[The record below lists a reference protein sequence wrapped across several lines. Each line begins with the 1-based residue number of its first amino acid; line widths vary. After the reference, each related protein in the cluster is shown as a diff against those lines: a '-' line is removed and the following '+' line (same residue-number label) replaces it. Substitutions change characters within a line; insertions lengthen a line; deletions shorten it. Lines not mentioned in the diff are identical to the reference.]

1 MLTAEQVERYRWDGY
16 LFPLPALSPDELSAC
31 NEGLGRFER
40 WLGSPLTEGDRKWRS
55 AAYVLLPWVDALV
68 RHPAHPR
75 RG

>member
-31 NEGLGRFER
+31 NEGLGRFEH

-55 AAYVLLPWVDALV
+55 AGVCPFALG
-68 RHPAHPR
+68 RRAGAPSPHPR